1 MFNCVDCLVE
11 LPLPL
16 SRPTNHEINYVGA
29 IPVMHLKAMMSSRLF
44 RFTLSIPL
52 SNLKAI
58 PTEAADHL
66 FHIHSVYIVIYI
78 YKQGC
83 SQFQMSEGGGG

>member
-1 MFNCVDCLVE
+1 MFNCVDCLVD

-16 SRPTNHEINYVGA
+16 PRLTNFEIKYVGA
-29 IPVMHLKAMMSSRLF
+29 IPAMHLKTMMTSRLF

-66 FHIHSVYIVIYI
+66 FHIPSFIIHCNIYI
-78 YKQGC
+78 QSGV
-83 SQFQMSEGGGG
+83 